1 MDLYELC
8 YTCIFWYLCPS
19 VYFLLSSWK
28 NVRKAALDSTQNR
41 GYQRPVYKV
50 YSYIHVKIKCTCQDS
65 YIQDRTCYWKH
76 MTQIQLCTELYMAV
90 AMLVTSKIMCCI
102 SCQRKESMYTNLQ
115 CKVSYKTSYGWAR
128 PHSISQ
134 LWVGSDVVLHSGH
147 QIN

>member
-1 MDLYELC
+1 MQKSVKNGEFSQSLQTQTVLMVEWWNEFS

-65 YIQDRTCYWKH
+65 
-76 MTQIQLCTELYMAV
+76 
-90 AMLVTSKIMCCI
+90 
-102 SCQRKESMYTNLQ
+102 
-115 CKVSYKTSYGWAR
+115 
-128 PHSISQ
+128 
-134 LWVGSDVVLHSGH
+134 
-147 QIN
+147 